1 LKLVVVGSRAFFTQ
15 VPPGESGLQAHHCF
29 KAYYHRC
36 HNNGTL
42 FFWDVT
48 VL

>member
-1 LKLVVVGSRAFFTQ
+1 LKLVVVGSRTFFTQ

-36 HNNGTL
+36 HDNGTL
-42 FFWDVT
+42 FFWDVA